1 MQFKSNGKV
10 DSVNQVMP
18 VNEYANLLL
27 DSEDAPATQNGSEV
41 KLLLAIA
48 VQMTALP
55 VMVVDATV

>member
-18 VNEYANLLL
+18 LNEYASLLL
-27 DSEDAPATQNGSEV
+27 DRVEAPATQNGADVE
-41 KLLLAIA
+41 LLFARA